1 MPKTTASKSDN
12 LNQFIAHA
20 RSKGMDHATIR
31 ALLVSSG
38 WKEKDVITALADES
52 LSMAIP
58 TPPDVGGPRDAFFH
72 LLTSVCLYA
81 GFFAIVNLFF
91 DLLNRLFPDQELER
105 WVPDAGGV
113 RWFMATIIIT
123 APLYFLL
130 MRALNRDMQHSPE
143 KAGSPI
149 RRWLTYLTL
158 FLASMT
164 MVGNLITLVFY
175 TLDGDLTIRFLCK
188 VGVLFVLSGL
198 VFMYYFASLRR
209 PVADRSLNLS
219 FRIVGIAMVLLALV
233 SGFVVTGSPG
243 ARRAERLDEQRLS
256 DVQNI
261 INTVDSIAHDGQWDV
276 PRSQL
281 PVKPL
286 PATLEEVQKLG
297 SIDSVS
303 TRDPETGVPYEYI
316 VVSPT
321 RFSVCAVFAL
331 ERKETF
337 NEDWNHPAGYHCF
350 TQDITQMPGRF

>member
-1 MPKTTASKSDN
+1 MATKHSNDLHT
-12 LNQFIAHA
+12 FITHA
-20 RSKGMDHATIR
+20 RGKGMDHATIR

-38 WKEKDVITALADES
+38 WKEKDVINALADES

-72 LLTSVCLYA
+72 LLTSVCLYS

-91 DLLNRLFPDQELER
+91 DLLNRLLPDQQLER
-105 WVPDAGGV
+105 WTPDAGGV

-130 MRALNRDMQHSPE
+130 MRALNRDIRHNPE

-175 TLDGDLTIRFLCK
+175 TLDGDLTVRFLCK

-198 VFMYYFASLRR
+198 VFLYYFSSLRR
-209 PVADRSLNLS
+209 PVADRSLNMS
-219 FRIVGIAMVLLALV
+219 FRSVGIVIVLLAVV
-233 SGFVVTGSPG
+233 SGFVVTGSPA
-243 ARRAERLDEQRLS
+243 ARRAERLDEQRLM
-256 DVQNI
+256 DVQSI
-261 INTVDSIAHDGQWDV
+261 VSTVDNIAYDGKWDT

-281 PVKPL
+281 PLVPL
-286 PATLEEVQKLG
+286 PATLDEVAKLG
-297 SIDSVS
+297 SIDTIS
-303 TRDPETGVPYEYI
+303 TRDPETGMLYEYR
-316 VVSPT
+316 VTGTST
-321 RFSVCAVFAL
+321 FEVCTTFTY
-331 ERKETF
+331 ERAETF
-337 NEDWNHPAGYHCF
+337 GEEWNHPAGHHCF
-350 TQDITQMPGRF
+350 VRNVREMPGRF